1 MNSKVVVQ
9 KYIDAWNQHDPNAI
23 IETFTSN
30 GTYTDPVSGEVTGH
44 AIGEYAARL
53 FAGFPDL
60 SFELT
65 SQIESATGQ
74 SISAQWTMRGINTGM
89 FMGMPPTGKSICVY
103 GADFFVILD
112 DKISS
117 VQGYFDSK
125 STPQQLGLQVIVQ
138 PKVLGPV
145 TFGYSVAMQNEK
157 PIKPGAF
164 SLTTF
169 QARSDEE
176 ADQLRTYSRKIYAE
190 VGNMS
195 GFISMLTAGVGHRF
209 YTASAWENSEHP
221 KQLFQSRAHQ
231 EAMDSFY
238 NSDFGAGGTFSVWVP
253 ARISPLM
260 VRCIS
265 CKLLC
270 HDYEKAEGKCTCG
283 MELPTPPPYW

>member
-1 MNSKVVVQ
+1 MNSKVVVK
-9 KYIDAWNQHDPNAI
+9 KYIDAWNQHDPDAI
-23 IETFTSN
+23 IATFISN
-30 GTYTDPVSGEVTGH
+30 GTYSDPVSGEITGA
-44 AIGEYAARL
+44 AISKYAANL
-53 FAGFPDL
+53 FSGFPDL

-65 SQIESATGQ
+65 SYIESAADQ
-74 SISAQWTMRGINTGM
+74 SIAAQWTMRGTNTAM

-103 GADFFVILD
+103 GADFFVIAD

-138 PKVLGPV
+138 PKALGPV

-176 ADQLRTYSRKIYAE
+176 ADQVRTYSRKIYSE
-190 VGNMS
+190 VANMS
-195 GFISMLTAGVGHRF
+195 GFISMLTASVGHRF
-209 YTASAWENSEHP
+209 YTAAAWEGSEDP
-221 KQLFQSRAHQ
+221 RQLFQSHAHQ
-231 EAMDSFY
+231 ESVASF
-238 NSDFGAGGTFSVWVP
+238 NNADFGAGGTFSVWVP

-260 VRCIS
+260 VRCIG

-270 HDYEKAEGKCTCG
+270 HDYEKAEGKCKCG